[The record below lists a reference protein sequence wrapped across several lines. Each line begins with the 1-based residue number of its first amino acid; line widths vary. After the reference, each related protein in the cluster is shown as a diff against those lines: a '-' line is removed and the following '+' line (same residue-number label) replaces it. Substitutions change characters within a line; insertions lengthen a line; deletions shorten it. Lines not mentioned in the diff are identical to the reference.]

1 MNSALYVGISSQSD
15 TLEIAALESGQAAVA
30 IQFPANDMGVEA
42 IKLFLADYAVPV
54 RLAVAGVAALSLA
67 LALGN
72 APRREVVIV
81 SPSVAGQSVALAH
94 YAKRSV

>member
-1 MNSALYVGISSQSD
+1 MNSALYVGISSSND
-15 TLEIAALESGQAAVA
+15 TLEIAALEPDRAAVA
-30 IQFPANDMGVEA
+30 IKFPANAMAVEA

-81 SPSVAGQSVALAH
+81 FSSVTGQSLALAH